1 MSYRILS
8 FIFLATS
15 AALANAQSA
24 SETPLTL
31 TEAARLAIE
40 RQPMLE
46 AQAAAVRA
54 ARENAIASAQ
64 LPDPELRL
72 GVRDVPVN
80 SEDRWS
86 LSRDADTQIM
96 AGVMQRFP
104 AGASR
109 RLRGEVGKREAEM
122 AEQELIA
129 TRLLIRRDAALA
141 WIEAWKPYRA
151 LELTREAVREA
162 ELQVRAVEIA
172 YTANRATQADVLA
185 ARVALGLLKDEAE
198 KQAQDVQHAR
208 SQLSR
213 WIGQAAYQ
221 PISTELPAW
230 GQPLPVDQVIER
242 LRSHPYLNV
251 YAKGAEAAQAD
262 VELARQSY
270 RPGWWVEVGYGYR
283 EQFSEMASLQV
294 GIDLPVFTRNR
305 QDRGVAAKIATQE
318 RAEQLR
324 TDQFRQQEAEARL
337 NSADWAL
344 LQERLKRFD
353 AEILPQGE
361 QRTTAALAAWQAG
374 QGTLAGILD
383 ARRMALENRI
393 KRLEL
398 EADAQ
403 KHRVKLEYLAG
414 EES

>member
-1 MSYRILS
+1 MNYRKLLYLPLFAVLS
-8 FIFLATS
+8 V
-15 AALANAQSA
+15 NAQPA
-24 SETPLTL
+24 PDTALTL
-31 TEAARLAIE
+31 PEAVRLAVD

-64 LPDPELRL
+64 LPDPELRF

-86 LSRDADTQIM
+86 LSRDSDTQIM

-109 RLRGEVGKREAEM
+109 RLRGELGKREAEM

-129 TRLLIRRDAALA
+129 TRLLIRREAALA
-141 WIEAWKPYRA
+141 WIETWRPDRA

-221 PISTELPAW
+221 PVGPEPPAW
-230 GQPLPVDQVIER
+230 GEPLPVDQVIER
-242 LRSHPYLNV
+242 LRSHPHLNA

-262 VELARQSY
+262 VELAKQSY
-270 RPGWWVEVGYGYR
+270 RPGWWVELGYGYR

-324 TDQFRQQEAEARL
+324 ADQFRQQEAEARL
-337 NSADWAL
+337 NSADWSL

-353 AEILPQGE
+353 TEILPQSE
-361 QRTTAALAAWQAG
+361 QRTSAALAAWQAG
-374 QGTLAGILD
+374 QGTLAGILE

-403 KHRVKLEYLAG
+403 KHRIKLAYLAG